1 MLFSLSHPTTPHTIK
16 FWCHKYTALCLCT
29 WVLWRLTTIVISKIF
44 FIFAFLLR
52 ISFCPFGTSIAPF
65 EIACSRVWFSPL
77 SYSLSASSTSLNEV
91 SAFSTSNFPQHCL
104 SVTCDLL
111 NPIMAASGKLYVVSL
126 HMWRAL
132 TQSKTFRA
140 PPPGLLCSPL
150 SSRSRCFSG
159 CPLVSA
165 SSGGGLLCLAGT

>member
-1 MLFSLSHPTTPHTIK
+1 MPQVYCII
-16 FWCHKYTALCLCT
+16 CLCT
-29 WVLWRLTTIVISKIF
+29 WVLWRLTTTVISKIF

-52 ISFCPFGTSIAPF
+52 ISCCPFGHSIAPF

-111 NPIMAASGKLYVVSL
+111 NPIMATSGKLYVVPL
-126 HMWRAL
+126 HVWRAL
-132 TQSKTFRA
+132 TQSKTVRA

-150 SSRSRCFSG
+150 SSHSRCFSC
-159 CPLVSA
+159 CPPVSA
-165 SSGGGLLCLAGT
+165 SSVGGLLCLAGT